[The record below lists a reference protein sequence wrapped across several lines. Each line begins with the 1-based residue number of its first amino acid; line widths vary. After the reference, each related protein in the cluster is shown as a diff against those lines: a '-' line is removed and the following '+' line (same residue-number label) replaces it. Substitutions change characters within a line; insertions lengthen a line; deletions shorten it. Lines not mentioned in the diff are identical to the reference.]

1 LTTAC
6 RKHFYRRW
14 SIPTACRNGGHIKA
28 AHRPPK
34 FSKSEGALEVRIHAG
49 RLLKFSVEHPD
60 PSPVVLRRAS
70 VARRRSRRGKLARSP
85 RKRTGSGRGRHR
97 ACDRCSPPAM
107 RLEAAERPSSR
118 AGLRL
123 RLRLHAGK
131 PRGLRAAASGEC
143 RGSSTEAAAACL
155 LRLVERARGRGR
167 GRWAAYLAG
176 PAHRRPVFLFFLF
189 FIFLI

>member
-1 LTTAC
+1 MTTAC

-28 AHRPPK
+28 ARRPPK

-60 PSPVVLRRAS
+60 SSPVVLRRAS
-70 VARRRSRRGKLARSP
+70 VTRRRSRRGKLARSP

-118 AGLRL
+118 AG
-123 RLRLHAGK
+123 LRLHAGK